1 MALLGTLVQ
10 PLTMTRPS
18 GDAPVAVL
26 GGGPAAELL
35 LGELA
40 ALAAAVAL
48 APAEPEVAV
57 AVDSVDA
64 LAMMELAS
72 LGAIVDVVLLAA
84 AEAELLPEPPEP
96 VRTI

>member
-1 MALLGTLVQ
+1 
-10 PLTMTRPS
+10 
-18 GDAPVAVL
+18 VAVL

-40 ALAAAVAL
+40 ALAAAVGLAL
-48 APAEPEVAV
+48 AESEVAV

-64 LAMMELAS
+64 LATMELAS
-72 LGAIVDVVLLAA
+72 LGAIVDVVLLAE
-84 AEAELLPEPPEP
+84 AEAVLLLEPPEL